1 MYLFTLFFR
10 IKISTKNR
18 HANIL
23 KTVAPKKNCAP
34 ASGFIRCPISM
45 VITTKN
51 VSTDKKKNMSQK
63 CGVIK

>member
-1 MYLFTLFFR
+1 MYLFSLFFI
-10 IKISTKNR
+10 IKMSAKNR
-18 HANIL
+18 QAKIL

-34 ASGFIRCPISM
+34 ASGFIRWPISI

-51 VSTDKKKNMSQK
+51 VSADRKKNISQK

>member
-10 IKISTKNR
+10 IKMSTKNR
-18 HANIL
+18 QASIL

-45 VITTKN
+45 VTTTKN
-51 VSTDKKKNMSQK
+51 VSADKKKNISQK
-63 CGVIK
+63 WGVIK